1 MPLYKI
7 ETKKSLTCDE
17 WVLIELDSP
26 IQNLDRITDIKV
38 LGNSATNLNIEYR
51 YSTDG
56 NIWSEWKT
64 WNSWNVPKSELT
76 WFGFRFKS
84 ETSWNFE
91 GVELIW
97 AGGELLN
104 QFCNFNTR
112 VYDETSFI
120 APCDSGQYVYNAA
133 FGAVKIWE
141 NSSLAVFN
149 RYGWPVIY
157 FKCDPIKE
165 SRDVV
170 FKEWSLLEVR
180 ECKQLKIVVPDND
193 FGSGEYQFGEFD
205 IDFSD
210 DITIQISKEMF
221 WAAFG
226 ADEQPAEKDFIYFPI
241 EGRMFRVNSM
251 QEKKGFM
258 RKSFWWEGTLIK
270 WNESDSII
278 KSEAI
283 QTTINDLTLNF
294 ENIGFEQESFEEGVD
309 ISVPQEYITRPVGK
323 NDKVRESVNV
333 VWEQNGIVQEDLSNY
348 FTVFSKYQ
356 YDLSFSGATATQLV
370 TYQPTIDTTKS
381 FSIMMWY
388 KGVLR
393 DTKTQN
399 TWLTLFSGEN
409 TIDIQSDAN
418 NITKIRITNRVFD
431 VQIPLGEWYAYYIGF
446 NRLDN
451 TLTLRVWKRADLSNK
466 TTKMSILFEKYCTI
480 PTSLVSNWKPSL
492 LANGD
497 MITSIRFLK
506 YPVVSENQSTLFNKL
521 VFPHSSDAYI
531 VDDAWKLLYLEQMS
545 PR

>member
-1 MPLYKI
+1 MPSYKF
-7 ETKKSLTCDE
+7 EAKKSLTCDE
-17 WVLIELDSP
+17 WVLVELDTP

-38 LGNSATNLNIEYR
+38 LGNSATNLTTQYR
-51 YSTDG
+51 YSKDG
-56 NIWSEWKT
+56 NSWSEWKT
-64 WNSWNVPKSELT
+64 WNSWNFTPGELT

-84 ETSWNFE
+84 QTSWNFE
-91 GVELIW
+91 GFELTW
-97 AGGELLN
+97 TGGELIN
-104 QFCNFNTR
+104 GICTFNTR
-112 VYDETSFI
+112 VYDENSFI
-120 APCDSGQYVYNAA
+120 SPCDTSQYAYNAGL
-133 FGAVKIWE
+133 GATKIWE
-141 NSSLAVFN
+141 DMSMSVFN
-149 RYGWPVIY
+149 KYGWPIIY
-157 FKCDPIKE
+157 FKCDPVKE

-170 FKEWSLLEVR
+170 FKEWSLLKVR

-205 IDFSD
+205 IDFAD
-210 DITIQISKEMF
+210 DMNIQISKEMF

-226 ADEQPAEKDFIYFPI
+226 TDEQPAEKDFIYFPL

-278 KSEAI
+278 KSEEI
-283 QTTINDLTLNF
+283 QTAINDLTLNF
-294 ENIGFEQESFEEGVD
+294 EDVGFEQESFDEGID
-309 ISVPQEYITRPVGK
+309 LTVPQQYITRPVGK

-333 VWEQNGIVQEDLSNY
+333 VWEQDGIVQENLSNY
-348 FTVFSKYQ
+348 YTVFSKYQ
-356 YDLSFSGATATQLV
+356 YDLSFSGATATELV
-370 TYQPTIDTTKS
+370 TYQATIDTTQS

-393 DTKTQN
+393 DTAAQN

-409 TIDIQSDAN
+409 TIDIMSDTDY
-418 NITKIRITNRVFD
+418 ITKVRVAGVVFD
-431 VQIPLGEWYAYYIGF
+431 TQIPLGDWYAYYIGF

-451 TLTLRVWKRADLSNK
+451 TLMLRIWERADINKK
-466 TTKMSILFEKYCTI
+466 TTKMSIFFESECTI
-480 PTSLVSNWKPSL
+480 PTTLVASWKPSL

-506 YPVVSENQSTLFNKL
+506 HPVVSENQSILFNKL
-521 VFPHSSDAYI
+521 VFPNSSDAYI
-531 VDDAWKLLYLEQMS
+531 VDDAWKILYLEQMS